1 MKTVY
6 CLIVKKHQ
14 ARILASSSYL
24 VQKEIIQKL
33 QTDFWPIAKRNK
45 DDKGN
50 GDFDERTNLIQSKI
64 SEELEGKLTETE
76 GLRLSK
82 TSAGMAA
89 GERSEEKGKASS
101 GTTGILEEAQER
113 ARHRIGLGYTS
124 GHEKLIRLFPCTRR
138 RRYPRYA

>member
-64 SEELEGKLTETE
+64 SEELEPKVETVDLE
-76 GLRLSK
+76 I
-82 TSAGMAA
+82 TS
-89 GERSEEKGKASS
+89 SEPKAE
-101 GTTGILEEAQER
+101 TMDI
-113 ARHRIGLGYTS
+113 IITS
-124 GHEKLIRLFPCTRR
+124 VKE
-138 RRYPRYA
+138 